1 MNTLKLILK
10 EIRGRK
16 TSFIISVLAIL
27 LPVASVV
34 AFGTISQL
42 TFKEIKKTMLKLQN
56 NMVVLPADIS
66 LLSYYNGD
74 FGNATLDEQLVHK
87 IAATKGVPMNHLIA
101 TLEKKTQVNG
111 IEIAIRGVLPE
122 VMSIQK
128 ANEMGKKIP
137 RGKCFAGILA
147 AERLQLETGKPVTI
161 NGQRFILDK
170 IMEEEGN
177 WNDFK
182 LFLNLHDAQQVFNL
196 PGRINSIMAV
206 NCLCHGVLPSH
217 IKAKI
222 QQSFPGIKVVLLR
235 SLYDVRKRTRKT
247 MNNFGSI
254 FLSVIISLSMITIIA
269 LLYGNAHTRKSEV
282 AMLTAIGFS
291 PARTGMLFAGRSLL
305 TGIFGGILGCVCGHW
320 IALWK
325 GPEIVSIRI
334 KPALNILQLSF
345 LGAVALSFV
354 ISLIPILYASSLNPG
369 QTLKEE

>member
-1 MNTLKLILK
+1 MNTVKLILK

-42 TFKEIKKTMLKLQN
+42 TFKEIKKTMLKLKN

-74 FGNATLDEQLVHK
+74 LGNATLDEQLVHE

-101 TLEKKTQVNG
+101 TLEKKTEVNG
-111 IEIAIRGVLPE
+111 MEITIQGVLPA

-128 ANEMGKKIP
+128 SNEMGLRIP
-137 RGKCFAGILA
+137 EGKCYAGRLA
-147 AERLQLETGKPVTI
+147 AERLHLEPGKPVTVK
-161 NGQRFILDK
+161 GRRFIVDK
-170 IMEEEGN
+170 ILEEEGN

-182 LFLNLHDAQQVFNL
+182 IFLHLHDAQKIFNM
-196 PGRINSIMAV
+196 PGKINSIMAV
-206 NCLCHGVLPSH
+206 NCLCHGMLPTH
-217 IKAKI
+217 IKQKI

-235 SLYDVRKRTRKT
+235 SLFDVRKKARKT
-247 MNNFGSI
+247 ISDFGNI
-254 FLSVIISLSMITIIA
+254 FLSVIMTLSMITVIA

-291 PARTGMLFAGRSLL
+291 PARTGMLFAARSLL
-305 TGIFGGILGCVCGHW
+305 TGILGGILGCVCGHW

-325 GPEIVSIRI
+325 GPQIVSIRI
-334 KPALNILQLSF
+334 NPARDILQWAF
-345 LGAVALSFV
+345 IGAVALSLV
-354 ISLIPILYASSLNPG
+354 ISLIPIIYASSLNPG